1 MQLRP
6 YQAKLKSDIYSQWGA
21 GHRNIMAVSPT
32 GSGKTVIFASIAH
45 DHVGYSMLIA
55 HRQELV
61 SQISLALGNEGVYHR
76 IVAPDNVIKQIE
88 RTHIAELGHCFHN
101 TSAKSIVAG
110 VDTLLAR
117 KKKLTDLCAQI
128 TLCIQDEGHHVL
140 ADNKW
145 GKAAALL
152 PNAKGLLV
160 TATPCRA
167 DGKGLGRHADGIADV
182 MVLGPSM
189 RGLIDEGHLTGFQ
202 IYAPGSDIDIDSVD
216 ISKTTGDYN
225 KTQLRKAAERS
236 HIVGDIVE
244 QYLKIAPGKQGITF
258 VTDVKI
264 AEQVA
269 QRYNDAGV
277 PAVALSAKSDS
288 TYRQEMINRFRR
300 GEILQL
306 VNVDLFGEGFDVPA
320 VEVVSMARHTA
331 SFSLFVQQAGRALRK
346 FGEKKFGIIIDHVS
360 NVKRH
365 ARVIEVDGELII
377 DLSRDD
383 WTLDRQEKRGGNKS
397 DDDIPIIECPG
408 CSQPFPATFKVC
420 PHCGRRET
428 PALPGAGPKE
438 IKGDLTE
445 LSPQMLMR
453 LTGEVQKID
462 VTAST
467 IHRGLIQSGMH
478 SDVASKVARNHQLRQ
493 IAQGDAKEGTGLR
506 GAIAYWAGYQR
517 AMGRVDSES
526 YRRFF
531 FKFNIDVMSAQTL
544 NTKDT
549 KQLEEKVR
557 NELAKLEN

>member
-6 YQAKLKSDIYSQWGA
+6 YQGKLKADIYNAWNA
-21 GHRNIMAVSPT
+21 GHNNVMAVSPT
-32 GSGKTVIFASIAH
+32 GSGKTVIFANIAH

-76 IVAPDNVIKQIE
+76 IIAPDNVIKQIE
-88 RTHIAELGHCFHN
+88 RTHTAELGHCFHN
-101 TSAKSIVAG
+101 TSAKCVVGG

-117 KKKLTDLCAQI
+117 KKKLKDLFAQI

-152 PNAKGLLV
+152 ENAKALLV

-167 DGKGLGRHADGIADV
+167 DGKGLGSHADGIADV
-182 MVLGPSM
+182 MVMGPSM
-189 RGLIDEGHLTGFQ
+189 RDLINQDHLTGFQ
-202 IYAPGSDIDIDSVD
+202 IFAPGSDIDIDSVAV
-216 ISKTTGDYN
+216 SKATGDYN
-225 KTQLRKAAERS
+225 QAQLRKAAERS

-288 TYRQEMINRFRR
+288 TFRQEMINRFRR
-300 GEILQL
+300 GEIMQL

-346 FGEKKFGIIIDHVS
+346 FGQKKFGIIIDHVS

-365 ARVIEVDGELII
+365 ARVIEVDGKLII

-383 WTLDRQEKRGGNKS
+383 WTLDRREKRGSNKG
-397 DDDIPIIECPG
+397 DDEIPIIECPG
-408 CSQPFPATFKVC
+408 CSQPYPATHKVC
-420 PHCGRRET
+420 PHCGHYAA
-428 PALPGAGPKE
+428 PLPNAGPKE

-445 LSPQMLMR
+445 LSPEMLKQM
-453 LTGEVQKID
+453 TGEVEKVN

-467 IHRGLIQSGMH
+467 VHQGLIQSGMH
-478 SDVASKVARNHQLRQ
+478 SDIASKVARNHQLRQ
-493 IAQGDAKEGTGLR
+493 IAQGSGEDGTGLR
-506 GAIAYWAGYQR
+506 GAIALWAGYQR
-517 AMGRVDSES
+517 AMNRTDSES

-531 FKFNIDVMSAQTL
+531 FKFGTDVVSAQAL

-549 KQLEEKVR
+549 KALEERVR
-557 NELAKLEN
+557 NELAELAH